1 MTTRTARAAGAAGAV
16 RAAKVGRVVRVAG
29 AVKTAGVVG
38 AAGAVRAAGRKRPGT
53 AARVLA
59 AAQAVAAVVVLVRLA
74 RGRRRLPPLTAPAPE
89 RSPGAGDG
97 APRASAGGGM
107 SRGGDGAAGGGGS
120 VGGGM
125 SRAGGGAAG
134 GGGWAGGG
142 ESALRGDPAARIGRD
157 GTPGGGDPDIS
168 VVIPARDEERRIGP
182 CLRAVLADPAVTEV
196 IVVDDESSD
205 GTARLAAASGATVVR
220 GRPLPDG
227 WVGKQWALHQGLR
240 EARGEIV
247 VTLDADTRPRPGLFG
262 ALAAALVDH
271 DLVSAGPRFVC
282 DGLAEQALHASF
294 LATLV
299 YRFGPI
305 GPPAPPPPHRV
316 VANGQ
321 CLAFR
326 RGAMRRAD
334 GFARIRGHMTDDV
347 ALARTLAADGWRVGF
362 LDAGG
367 LLEVDMHESAAEV
380 WREWGRSLPLRDVT
394 RPAWQAADLAVVWLA
409 AALPALRLA
418 AGRPT
423 RLDLTLL
430 AVRVLLTTALRRS
443 YARPGA
449 GVMLSFLLD
458 PVTAVRL
465 TQATLRPVRTWRSR
479 AYGLGRPAVTSGARP
494 APPDRNA
501 AR

>member
-1 MTTRTARAAGAAGAV
+1 MVRSAGLI
-16 RAAKVGRVVRVAG
+16 RR
-29 AVKTAGVVG
+29 AGV
-38 AAGAVRAAGRKRPGT
+38 AGT
-53 AARVLA
+53 AAGVLT
-59 AAQAVAAVVVLVRLA
+59 AAQAVAALVVLVRLA
-74 RGRRRLPPLTAPAPE
+74 RGRRRLPPLAAPVQGG
-89 RSPGAGDG
+89 RPG
-97 APRASAGGGM
+97 
-107 SRGGDGAAGGGGS
+107 
-120 VGGGM
+120 
-125 SRAGGGAAG
+125 
-134 GGGWAGGG
+134 
-142 ESALRGDPAARIGRD
+142 
-157 GTPGGGDPDIS
+157 IS
-168 VVIPARDEERRIGP
+168 VVVPARDEERRLGP

-205 GTARLAAASGATVVR
+205 GTARLAAAYGATVVR
-220 GRPLPDG
+220 GDPLPDG
-227 WVGKQWALHQGLR
+227 WVGKQWALHQGVR
-240 EARGEIV
+240 EAHGQIV

-262 ALAAALVDH
+262 ALAAALGDH

-305 GPPAPPPPHRV
+305 GPAAPPPPHRV

-326 RGAMRRAD
+326 REAMRQAG
-334 GFARIRGHMTDDV
+334 GFARVSGHMTDDV
-347 ALARTLAADGWRVGF
+347 ALARALAADGWRVGF
-362 LDAGG
+362 LDAGD
-367 LLEVDMHESAAEV
+367 LLEVDMHESAGEV

-394 RPAWQAADLAVVWLA
+394 RPVWQAADLAVVWLA

-430 AVRVLLTTALRRS
+430 AVRVLLTAALRRS

-449 GVMLSFLLD
+449 GVVLSFLLD
-458 PVTAVRL
+458 PFTAVRL
-465 TQATLRPVRTWRSR
+465 TQATLRPVRTWRNR
-479 AYGLGRPAVTSGARP
+479 AYRACPACRARRAGDPGPAASADAVTCGARP
-494 APPDRNA
+494 APPARSA

>member
-1 MTTRTARAAGAAGAV
+1 MATTPARGTDPAGRTTTAKGTTTAWGTTTARAVRRAGRPRGGAA
-16 RAAKVGRVVRVAG
+16 
-29 AVKTAGVVG
+29 
-38 AAGAVRAAGRKRPGT
+38 
-53 AARVLA
+53 ARMLA
-59 AAQAVAAVVVLVRLA
+59 AAQAVAAVVVLARLA

-89 RSPGAGDG
+89 SPPGTGDG
-97 APRASAGGGM
+97 A
-107 SRGGDGAAGGGGS
+107 SRG
-120 VGGGM
+120 
-125 SRAGGGAAG
+125 GGGAAPDG
-134 GGGWAGGG
+134 VAGAFPEGRGRAGGG
-142 ESALRGDPAARIGRD
+142 ESPGVGRSPESGGLAARIGRG
-157 GTPGGGDPDIS
+157 GTSGGSPEIS
-168 VVIPARDEERRIGP
+168 VVIPARDEEGRLGP

-205 GTARLAAASGATVVR
+205 GTARLAAACGATVVR
-220 GRPLPDG
+220 GRPLPEG

-262 ALAAALVDH
+262 ALAAALGHH

-326 RGAMRRAD
+326 REAMRRAD
-334 GFARIRGHMTDDV
+334 GFARVRGHMTDDV
-347 ALARTLAADGWRVGF
+347 ALARALAADGWRVGF

-423 RLDLTLL
+423 RLDLALL
-430 AVRVLLTTALRRS
+430 AVRVLLATALRRS
-443 YARPGA
+443 YTRPGA
-449 GVMLSFLLD
+449 GVMLSLLLD
-458 PVTAVRL
+458 PATAVRL

-479 AYGLGRPAVTSGARP
+479 AYGLGRPGCADAVTCGARP
-494 APPDRNA
+494 GPPVRNA

>member
-1 MTTRTARAAGAAGAV
+1 MA
-16 RAAKVGRVVRVAG
+16 
-29 AVKTAGVVG
+29 
-38 AAGAVRAAGRKRPGT
+38 GT
-53 AARVLA
+53 AARVLT
-59 AAQAVAAVVVLVRLA
+59 AAQAVAALVVLVRLA
-74 RGRRRLPPLTAPAPE
+74 RGRRRLPPLTAPPPDPP
-89 RSPGAGDG
+89 PGAGDPAGPG
-97 APRASAGGGM
+97 A
-107 SRGGDGAAGGGGS
+107 GAA
-120 VGGGM
+120 
-125 SRAGGGAAG
+125 RAGEGATSRSGSGG
-134 GGGWAGGG
+134 
-142 ESALRGDPAARIGRD
+142 RIGHS
-157 GTPGGGDPDIS
+157 GTPEAGRPGIS
-168 VVIPARDEERRIGP
+168 VVVPARDEERRLGP

-205 GTARLAAASGATVVR
+205 GTARLAAAYGATVVR
-220 GRPLPDG
+220 GDPLPDG
-227 WVGKQWALHQGLR
+227 WVGKQWALHQGMR
-240 EARGEIV
+240 EANGRIV

-262 ALAAALVDH
+262 ALAAALGDH

-305 GPPAPPPPHRV
+305 GPAAPPPPHRV

-326 RGAMRRAD
+326 REAMRRAG
-334 GFARIRGHMTDDV
+334 GFARVSGHMTDDV
-347 ALARTLAADGWRVGF
+347 ALARALAADGWRVGF
-362 LDAGG
+362 LDAGD
-367 LLEVDMHESAAEV
+367 LLEVDMHESAGEV

-394 RPAWQAADLAVVWLA
+394 RPVWQAADLAVVWLA

-430 AVRVLLTTALRRS
+430 AVRVLLTAALRRS

-449 GVMLSFLLD
+449 GVVLSFLLD
-458 PVTAVRL
+458 PLTAVRL
-465 TQATLRPVRTWRSR
+465 TQATLRPVRTWRNR
-479 AYGLGRPAVTSGARP
+479 AYRAYPACRARRAGDPGPAASADAVTCGARP
-494 APPDRNA
+494 APPARSA

>member
-1 MTTRTARAAGAAGAV
+1 MRPKTFRTTGTAEAAGL
-16 RAAKVGRVVRVAG
+16 
-29 AVKTAGVVG
+29 AGVVRM
-38 AAGAVRAAGRKRPGT
+38 AGMGRGPRAEAAGRL
-53 AARVLA
+53 LA

-74 RGRRRLPPLTAPAPE
+74 RGRRRLPPLTASLPVTP
-89 RSPGAGDG
+89 S
-97 APRASAGGGM
+97 GGRTTGP
-107 SRGGDGAAGGGGS
+107 
-120 VGGGM
+120 
-125 SRAGGGAAG
+125 GGGAAG
-134 GGGWAGGG
+134 GDSSAACVGRGETSDGG
-142 ESALRGDPAARIGRD
+142 R
-157 GTPGGGDPDIS
+157 PGIS
-168 VVIPARDEERRIGP
+168 VVIPARDEERRLGP

-205 GTARLAAASGATVVR
+205 GTARLAAAYGATVVR
-220 GRPLPDG
+220 GRPLPHG
-227 WVGKQWALHQGLR
+227 WVGKQWALHQGLSR
-240 EARGEIV
+240 ARGEIV

-262 ALAAALVDH
+262 ALAAALRDH

-282 DGLAEQALHASF
+282 EGLAEQALHASF

-326 RGAMRRAD
+326 REAMRRAD
-334 GFARIRGHMTDDV
+334 GFTRVRGHMTDDV
-347 ALARTLAADGWRVGF
+347 ALARALAAVGWRVGF

-423 RLDLTLL
+423 RLDLALL

-449 GVMLSFLLD
+449 GVALSFLLD
-458 PVTAVRL
+458 PATAVRL

-479 AYGLGRPAVTSGARP
+479 AYPVFPAGRAAEAGAVRRGARP
-494 APPDRNA
+494 APPARSA